1 MSYKVIHAFTDTQ
14 DFNHIYRVGDVYPRS
29 GTRVS
34 EKRVKELASN
44 KNKQKKALIAPDK
57 DVFSD
62 YMNPPEEYELPFV
75 TVPDKQYTKTDI
87 NRMST
92 ADLRKMASNT
102 GVENADTMTGA
113 ELKKY
118 LINVFGL

>member
-1 MSYKVIHAFTDTQ
+1 MSYKVIHAFTDLQ
-14 DFNHIYRVGDVYPRS
+14 DNNHVYLVGDVFPHDDLKVTNERL
-29 GTRVS
+29 
-34 EKRVKELASN
+34 KELSGS
-44 KNKQKKALIAPDK
+44 KNKIGEPLIELLED
-57 DVFSD
+57 DFSKQ
-62 YMNPPEEYELPFV
+62 MNPPEEYELPFV

-118 LINVFGL
+118 LISVFGL